1 MRRFLP
7 SLLAVAI
14 VVVFSVFQRELLGD
28 IFQRLRGV
36 HPLEVVPLTL
46 AGIGM
51 IVARGFFLKSCSPGI
66 SLRQSITA
74 DQSALAAGYG
84 IALGGGAVGTG
95 LRIHMFTRWGMSSQ
109 VIGAS
114 IVATAV
120 VPSFTTWGLPIVVLT
135 PTAITSSLEDIQ
147 FIAMSAGGFV
157 ISISVV
163 FWWFALMRPSLFTVV
178 GRIGL
183 RLQNVFLRRVPARFW
198 RSRKLIEKAQPDY
211 FTNELRLSLRSL
223 LKSRGHLILLASLST
238 LLAGFTCLL
247 VSAHVFGT
255 QGLTVY
261 EALIAFSLVRVLIAL
276 SPIPGAAGIAELGL
290 IALLERAGVSLLDA
304 TGTTLLYRFLTW
316 FVPIV
321 VGTGLW
327 WRYSHRRQEAS
338 HGQIHNNNQ
347 QLEDTG
353 RGVSVHG

>member
-135 PTAITSSLEDIQ
+135 PTAITSSLELSPLC
-147 FIAMSAGGFV
+147 FGGLHSCDHLCSQWLVALAFV
-157 ISISVV
+157 FKMFSCVES
-163 FWWFALMRPSLFTVV
+163 
-178 GRIGL
+178 
-183 RLQNVFLRRVPARFW
+183 
-198 RSRKLIEKAQPDY
+198 
-211 FTNELRLSLRSL
+211 
-223 LKSRGHLILLASLST
+223 
-238 LLAGFTCLL
+238 LL
-247 VSAHVFGT
+247 VSGDLENSSKRHNPITSPMNFASVFG
-255 QGLTVY
+255 
-261 EALIAFSLVRVLIAL
+261 
-276 SPIPGAAGIAELGL
+276 
-290 IALLERAGVSLLDA
+290 
-304 TGTTLLYRFLTW
+304 
-316 FVPIV
+316 
-321 VGTGLW
+321 
-327 WRYSHRRQEAS
+327 HC
-338 HGQIHNNNQ
+338 
-347 QLEDTG
+347 
-353 RGVSVHG
+353 

>member
-14 VVVFSVFQRELLGD
+14 VATLSVFQRELLLD
-28 IFQRLRGV
+28 IFQRLQGI
-36 HPLEVVPLTL
+36 HPLEIVPLAL
-46 AGIGM
+46 AGMGM
-51 IVARGFFLKSCSPGI
+51 IVTRGFFLRSCSPGI

-95 LRIHMFTRWGMSSQ
+95 LRIHMFTRWNMSSQ
-109 VIGAS
+109 VIAAS

-120 VPSFTTWGLPIVVLT
+120 VPSFTTWGLPIIVLAPKALT
-135 PTAITSSLEDIQ
+135 TSLDNVQLLAVGFGI
-147 FIAMSAGGFV
+147 FIIA
-157 ISISVV
+157 ISIV

-183 RLQNVFLRRVPARFW
+183 RLQRLFLRRVPVRFW
-198 RSRKLIEKAQPDY
+198 RSRKVVEKAQPDY
-211 FTNELRLSLRSL
+211 FTNELRLSLRTL
-223 LKSRGHLILLASLST
+223 LRTRGHLILLSSMST
-238 LLAGFTCLL
+238 LLAGFTCLA
-247 VSAHVFGT
+247 VSAHVFGA
-255 QGLTVY
+255 QGLTMY

-321 VGTGLW
+321 VGTSLW
-327 WRYSHRRQEAS
+327 WRYSHKRQETS
-338 HGQIHNNNQ
+338 HGQVHNNNQ
-347 QLEDTG
+347 QLEDT
-353 RGVSVHG
+353 RGSIPLHG